1 MCLVLFKF
9 HLPMKTSWRVDKLEE
24 QNLGW
29 FEKAKLKMGIFCFF
43 FGYSRKLKVEIVF
56 IWIRIPSEY

>member
-9 HLPMKTSWRVDKLEE
+9 HFPMKTSWRVDKLEE

-29 FEKAKLKMGIFCFF
+29 FEKAKLKMGIFLFLF
-43 FGYSRKLKVEIVF
+43 WLFQKTES
-56 IWIRIPSEY
+56 